1 LAKVVQGVSQKDDVL
16 LDWRHKDDGAIGTKR
31 GVNSWRSPTKSMYV
45 SLFGGFLE
53 DVIYGVNGNKKNEAT
68 REGYLASARD
78 GFSGNIK
85 TRVGWPV
92 SQFPKLPACQSQSS
106 ANYLINT

>member
-45 SLFGGFLE
+45 SLIGGFLE
-53 DVIYGVNGNKKNEAT
+53 DVMYGINGNKKKMKRRERAT
-68 REGYLASARD
+68 LPVPVMGSPATLKHDWAGRYLNSPN
-78 GFSGNIK
+78 SQH
-85 TRVGWPV
+85 V
-92 SQFPKLPACQSQSS
+92 SLRAQ
-106 ANYLINT
+106 LII